1 MIMTPTRTTQ
11 TWLPS
16 IFNDF
21 FDNNWIARVNRT
33 APAINVIENEKEYL
47 VEIAAPGMTRDDF
60 KLSLD
65 SDDDITITMEKKD
78 ETKDQNQRGQYL
90 RREFSYSK
98 FQQTLTLPE
107 DVDRDAIAAQMNNGV
122 LSISLPKKTVTEEAP
137 VSRQIEIK

>member
-1 MIMTPTRTTQ
+1 MTPTRTTQ